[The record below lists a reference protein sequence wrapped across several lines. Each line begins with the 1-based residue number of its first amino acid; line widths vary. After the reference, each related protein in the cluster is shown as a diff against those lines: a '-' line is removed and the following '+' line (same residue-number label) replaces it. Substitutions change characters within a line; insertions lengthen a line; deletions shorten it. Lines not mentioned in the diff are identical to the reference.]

1 MMVTGKTNRQIA
13 TDLSYSVSLIRQE
26 TMSIYLKL
34 GIDGRKE
41 IKRDQKAAVK
51 DLTDEITS
59 NTDKDQ

>member
-1 MMVTGKTNRQIA
+1 MVTGKTNRQIA

>member
-1 MMVTGKTNRQIA
+1 MVTGKTNRQIA

-41 IKRDQKAAVK
+41 IKRDQKVAVK